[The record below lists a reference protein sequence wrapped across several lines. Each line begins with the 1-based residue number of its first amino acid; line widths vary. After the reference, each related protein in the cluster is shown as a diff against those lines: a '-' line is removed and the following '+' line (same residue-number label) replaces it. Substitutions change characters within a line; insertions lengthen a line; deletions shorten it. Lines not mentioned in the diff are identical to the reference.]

1 MGDIVMGWIA
11 PIAVAA
17 AQQEEE
23 ERALRELEHRFGR
36 AWEFK
41 VLRGAMF
48 AFGNPDR
55 LQEALTEESAAGW
68 QLAQKLDDNRLI
80 LRRPVTA
87 RQNDVLLGD
96 NYDPYREH
104 YGHGHVWLVA
114 LLAGL
119 VALGMVVLLLMQV
132 RSGALTLVIL
142 GVIVVL
148 GMIMLG
154 AVIANNTLAGR
165 RRKRKG

>member
-1 MGDIVMGWIA
+1 MAWIA

-17 AQQEEE
+17 AQKEEE
-23 ERALRELEHRFGR
+23 ERAMRELRHRFGG

-41 VLRGAMF
+41 VLRSASF
-48 AFGNPDR
+48 AFGNSDR
-55 LQEALTEESAAGW
+55 LQEALMEESAAGW
-68 QLAQKLDDNRLI
+68 QLARRLDDNRLI

-104 YGHGHVWLVA
+104 YGSGHVWLMA
-114 LLAGL
+114 LVFGL
-119 VALGMVVLLLMQV
+119 VALGAVVLLVMQV
-132 RSGALTLVIL
+132 RSGGLALIIL
-142 GVIVVL
+142 GAIVVL
-148 GMIMLG
+148 GMILLG

>member
-1 MGDIVMGWIA
+1 MGWIA

-17 AQQEEE
+17 AQKEEE

-41 VLRGAMF
+41 VLRGMAF

-55 LQEALTEESAAGW
+55 LQEALTDESAAGW
-68 QLAQKLDDNRLI
+68 ELAQKLDDNRLI

-87 RQNDVLLGD
+87 RENDILLGD
-96 NYDPYREH
+96 NYNPYREH
-104 YGHGHVWLVA
+104 YGSGYVWL
-114 LLAGL
+114 L
-119 VALGMVVLLLMQV
+119 
-132 RSGALTLVIL
+132 ALTLGLVVLGGVVLVLFQARSGVLTFVIL
-142 GVIVVL
+142 GAIVML
-148 GMIMLG
+148 ALIMLG

>member
-1 MGDIVMGWIA
+1 MAWIA

-23 ERALRELEHRFGR
+23 AKAIAELEQRYGR

-41 VLRGAMF
+41 VLRSMAF
-48 AFGNPDR
+48 AFDNTDR
-55 LQEALTEESAAGW
+55 LEEALQEESAAGW
-68 QLAQKLDDNRLI
+68 QLTMQLDGNRLI

-96 NYDPYREH
+96 NYNPYREH
-104 YGHGHVWLVA
+104 YGSGHVWLMA
-114 LLAGL
+114 LVFGL
-119 VALGMVVLLLMQV
+119 VALGAVALLVMQV
-132 RSGALTLVIL
+132 KSGGLALVIL
-142 GVIVVL
+142 GAIVVL
-148 GMIMLG
+148 GMILLG